1 MRTPALPA
9 RLLSLSIS
17 VLIVDDSPQF
27 LEAALG
33 LLRRE
38 QLHAAGVM
46 TIAQALEETE
56 RMRPDVVL
64 VDVMLAG
71 ESGFDLARRLAAPER
86 TTQPPVILISTHTAE
101 DLEDLIA
108 ASPAVGFLPK
118 SELAAEAILSLLG
131 SGRQDL

>member
-1 MRTPALPA
+1 
-9 RLLSLSIS
+9 LSIS
-17 VLIVDDSPQF
+17 VLIVDDSRQF

-38 QLHAAGVM
+38 HLRAEGVM
-46 TIAQALEETE
+46 TIAEALEETE
-56 RMRPDVVL
+56 RMCPDVVL

-86 TTQPPVILISTHTAE
+86 TTRPPVILISTHTAD

-118 SELAAEAILSLLG
+118 AELAAEAILGLIG
-131 SGRQDL
+131 TGA